1 MCLLLLAS
9 LIRLFPL
16 PCGLEEVWGRR
27 MTHFAKILEL
37 VLNRKHLDCGEM
49 QWVGVCGCV
58 RERERGRGRSPA
70 KDINPI
76 PISWSLNTAGKTW
89 GHAVL
94 AQINPRHIKKK
105 KKDAHTFIGK
115 YMYPDREKKINSIST
130 KCALQSW
137 LSTGMISCC
146 CTGPQNGWNKN
157 KISNSSF
164 YMSSRAFGLV
174 VFGLLRGLW
183 VVSLGERHF
192 RFSKISH
199 LCLSSAD

>member
-1 MCLLLLAS
+1 MFSVVWFRVILNLTRTHRDTECMCLLLLAS

-105 KKDAHTFIGK
+105 KKRCSHI
-115 YMYPDREKKINSIST
+115 YRQVHVSWPWEKNQFNFHQMCSSVVVVNWNDLLLLHRTT
-130 KCALQSW
+130 KRVEQ
-137 LSTGMISCC
+137 
-146 CTGPQNGWNKN
+146 
-157 KISNSSF
+157 
-164 YMSSRAFGLV
+164 
-174 VFGLLRGLW
+174 
-183 VVSLGERHF
+183 E
-192 RFSKISH
+192 
-199 LCLSSAD
+199 